1 MKTGAVLLATAT
13 LALAACSGEKEAEDI
28 REAVASASPDGAA
41 GEPSPTPTDPAVA
54 YDGPIPQPIMIGS
67 DGPEM
72 DACGTLGEV
81 ANLDPAGDNY
91 LSVRDAPSTLTKER
105 DRLDP
110 GQRVTVCDS
119 ADGWVGIIYSK
130 IDENCGVSSPVAT
143 EERYLGPCAQGWVDE
158 RFVEMIAG

>member
-1 MKTGAVLLATAT
+1 MKAPVFLFTIT
-13 LALAACSGEKEAEDI
+13 LTLAACSGEREAQDI
-28 REAVASASPDGAA
+28 RDAVASADSDSATV
-41 GEPSPTPTDPAVA
+41 EPVPTPTDPAAV
-54 YDGPIPQPIMIGS
+54 YEGPIPQPIMVGS
-67 DGPEM
+67 DGPDM

-81 ANLDPAGDNY
+81 ANLDPNGDNY

-119 ADGWVGIIYSK
+119 ADGWVGIVYSK